1 MGGFPFS
8 VFLSA
13 SLRGKRSR
21 RISDQ
26 AKERQMDGTFNV
38 SLRKK
43 WGDSKTRD
51 IENHVLEFDDS
62 KTRDIENHVLEFGL
76 EETDHHKDTPL

>member
-1 MGGFPFS
+1 
-8 VFLSA
+8 
-13 SLRGKRSR
+13 
-21 RISDQ
+21 
-26 AKERQMDGTFNV
+26 MDGTFNV

-51 IENHVLEFDDS
+51 IENHVLEF
-62 KTRDIENHVLEFGL
+62 GL